1 MSINRHNR
9 EFDSEKDSLIVELR
23 KQIFDLEQNEK
34 SYSILNSKYKNLQN
48 DYNIVSESKLKQE
61 YEYKQRLESANKEIF
76 DLKGEVESVQQTLE
90 DRISLNKKLFQDN
103 SALHKLAEDRALE
116 IVELKENLF
125 EAKGNFDALQ
135 NIRQN
140 LDKQNYQ
147 LQSEVSNQ
155 KDCNG
160 KLAEDNEKLSK
171 IVDDQ
176 ESIIRALETEKRKL
190 LNKQDELNFEAKS
203 LAGKLAVREENLNQT
218 NKKLDELNRNYSQL
232 ENRYSDLDTAY
243 ERSKAELANTK
254 KELIKEKGQ
263 RADGERAIEKLEASI
278 REKEKELRNA
288 LEDIDTLKSQIDG
301 ANEEKARQV
310 AEIEKL
316 KYHIIT
322 LTEQNQVYADEIE
335 NYLSQDE
342 KIKQQLY
349 ARKDKSEF
357 LLRSSKGNIE
367 KSLKNLDE
375 FFNKTARVS
384 SPSRYTNTNGRQTKP

>member
-9 EFDSEKDSLIVELR
+9 DFDSEKDGLIVELR

-103 SALHKLAEDRALE
+103 SSLHKLAEDRAAE
-116 IVELKENLF
+116 ISDLKENLF
-125 EAKGNFDALQ
+125 ETKGNLDALQ

-140 LDKQNYQ
+140 LEKQNYQ
-147 LQSEVSNQ
+147 LASEVSNH

-176 ESIIRALETEKRKL
+176 ESIIRTLETEKRKL
-190 LNKQDELNFEAKS
+190 LNKQDELNFESKS
-203 LAGKLAVREENLNQT
+203 LAGKLAVREESLGQA
-218 NKKLDELNRNYSQL
+218 NKKLDELNRNYTQL
-232 ENRYSDLDTAY
+232 ENRFSDLETNF
-243 ERSKAELANTK
+243 ERTKSELSSTK
-254 KELIKEKGQ
+254 KELIKEKGL
-263 RADGERAIEKLEASI
+263 RADGERAIEKLEAAI
-278 REKEKELRNA
+278 RDKEKELRNA
-288 LEDIDTLKSQIDG
+288 SEDIETLRAQLDG
-301 ANEEKARQV
+301 ANEEKSRQA

-316 KYHIIT
+316 KYHIMT
-322 LTEQNQVYADEIE
+322 LTEQNQTYAEEIE
-335 NYLSQDE
+335 NHLSQDE
-342 KIKQQLY
+342 KIKQQLSV
-349 ARKDKSEF
+349 RKDKSEF
-357 LLRSSKGNIE
+357 LLRTSKGNIE

-375 FFNKTARVS
+375 FFNKSARVA